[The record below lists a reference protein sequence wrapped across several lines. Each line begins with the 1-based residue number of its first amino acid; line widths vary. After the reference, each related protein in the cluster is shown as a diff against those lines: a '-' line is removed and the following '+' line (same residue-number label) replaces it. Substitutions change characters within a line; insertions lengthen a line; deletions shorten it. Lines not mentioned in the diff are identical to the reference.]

1 MVLLS
6 RPAIRRLRGNQASR
20 LLLGWFLSSSHH
32 ASHRLMTVHAGKGVV
47 FSPML
52 TPLARTM
59 TTTTSTTENT
69 TSVPRNDTLE
79 TLQELVSRLE
89 DSKRSVRIR
98 PNAYAQAHASQSKQA
113 TLREL
118 ASTVCLNY
126 RKLPPMRLSPTDISL
141 RRDVISYLVVKCT
154 PSETFVAETVA
165 NYTQNVKHEDPDPD
179 MRLRVMNSLLRLHE
193 AVSPQ
198 YEQVLQLLLEQNS
211 AQGIPFL
218 VSLREDLRQWIP
230 SISTASSVSNSNDN
244 DGHGNSHDDLDL
256 VSKLK
261 QLDSH
266 LLQLLSTWF
275 SPGMLE
281 IRRIT
286 YETTPASIIETIA
299 VREAV
304 HPMKSLDDLRTRL
317 GSGRRVF
324 ALFHPLLPAE
334 PLVILHVS
342 LQEEIPASMTP
353 VLNTQKVVGVGAH
366 EHPPPSV
373 ATFYSISSL
382 QPGLAGVGLGEY
394 LIKEAVQLL
403 RQELPG
409 VHTFVT
415 LSPLPRFRRWL
426 EERCINTSGKFASTD
441 LIESKD
447 LQKLAAHLDCP
458 PEQVLS
464 LLVARLKAQG
474 PANISLNQD
483 DSDGDAWMEPI
494 LVKLVARYLLREKH
508 RRKPLDGVARFHVG
522 NGAQVFRIN
531 WAADLSRKGWLNSFG
546 VMVNYRYELETVQEN
561 QAKYE
566 EDYHI
571 PTGRHVL
578 ELLEEEE

>member
-1 MVLLS
+1 MASLTRLT
-6 RPAIRRLRGNQASR
+6 IRRLHGNQASR
-20 LLLGWFLSSSHH
+20 FLLGWFLSSSHC
-32 ASHRLMTVHAGKGVV
+32 SHRLLTVHAAGKGV
-47 FSPML
+47 FSPIL
-52 TPLARTM
+52 TPLARTL
-59 TTTTSTTENT
+59 TTSTTEK
-69 TSVPRNDTLE
+69 SSGPRYDTLE
-79 TLQELVSRLE
+79 ALQELVLRLE
-89 DSKRSVRIR
+89 DSKQRSVRR
-98 PNAYAQAHASQSKQA
+98 PNTHASQSKQA

-118 ASTVCLNY
+118 AHTVCLDY
-126 RKLPPMRLSPTDISL
+126 RKLPPVRLSPTEISL
-141 RRDVISYLVVKCT
+141 RRDVISYLVTKCT
-154 PSETFVAETVA
+154 PSESSVAKAVA
-165 NYTQNVKHEDPDPD
+165 NYTQNVSHHSKEDPD
-179 MRLRVMNSLLRLHE
+179 MRHRVMNSCLRLRE
-193 AVSPQ
+193 ACSPQ
-198 YEQVLQLLLEQNS
+198 YEQVLHCLLEQNS
-211 AQGIPFL
+211 AQGIQFL

-230 SISTASSVSNSNDN
+230 SIPSND
-244 DGHGNSHDDLDL
+244 DLL
-256 VSKLK
+256 QPQLK

-275 SPGMLE
+275 SPGMVE

-286 YETTPASIIETIA
+286 YETTSASIIETIA

-324 ALFHPLLPAE
+324 ALFHPLLPDQ
-334 PLVILHVS
+334 PLVILHVW
-342 LQEEIPASMTP
+342 LQEEIPSSMTP
-353 VLNTQKVVGVGAH
+353 VLEPSSHYEGAH
-366 EHPPPSV
+366 HPSV

-447 LQKLAAHLDCP
+447 LKEVAAHLGCP

-464 LLVARLKAQG
+464 LLLERLKTKG
-474 PANISLNQD
+474 PADIVLKH
-483 DSDGDAWMEPI
+483 DGDAWMEPI
-494 LVKLVARYLLREKH
+494 LVKLAARYLLREKH

-546 VMVNYRYELETVQEN
+546 VMANYRYDLDTVQEN

-566 EDYHI
+566 ADYYI
-571 PTGRHVL
+571 PIGKHVL
-578 ELLEEEE
+578 ELIEKEE

>member
-1 MVLLS
+1 MASLTRLT
-6 RPAIRRLRGNQASR
+6 IRRLRGNQASR
-20 LLLGWFLSSSHH
+20 FLLGWFLSSSHC
-32 ASHRLMTVHAGKGVV
+32 SHRLLTGVHAAGKGVH
-47 FSPML
+47 FSQR
-52 TPLARTM
+52 TPLARTL
-59 TTTTSTTENT
+59 TTSTAAK
-69 TSVPRNDTLE
+69 TSGPRNDTLAA
-79 TLQELVSRLE
+79 LQELVSRLE
-89 DSKRSVRIR
+89 DSKRSVPVRSR
-98 PNAYAQAHASQSKQA
+98 LSNANASQSKQA

-118 ASTVCLNY
+118 AHTVCLDY
-126 RKLPPMRLSPTDISL
+126 RKLPLMTLSPTDICL
-141 RRDVISYLVVKCT
+141 RRDVISYLVAQCT
-154 PSETFVAETVA
+154 PSESSVAEAVT
-165 NYTQNVKHEDPDPD
+165 NYTQNVSHHTKEDPD
-179 MRLRVMNSLLRLHE
+179 MRLRVMNSCLRLRE
-193 AVSPQ
+193 ACSPQ
-198 YEQVLQLLLEQNS
+198 YEQVLQCLLEQNS
-211 AQGIPFL
+211 AQGIQFL

-230 SISTASSVSNSNDN
+230 SITSSNE
-244 DGHGNSHDDLDL
+244 HDLL
-256 VSKLK
+256 QPQLK

-286 YETTPASIIETIA
+286 YESTPASIIETIA
-299 VREAV
+299 IREAV
-304 HPMKSLDDLRTRL
+304 HAMKSLDDLRTRL

-324 ALFHPLLPAE
+324 ALFHPLLPDQ

-342 LQEEIPASMTP
+342 LQDEIPASMTP
-353 VLNTQKVVGVGAH
+353 VLESSEEEGAH
-366 EHPPPSV
+366 PSV

-403 RQELPG
+403 QQELPG
-409 VHTFVT
+409 VYTFVT

-494 LVKLVARYLLREKH
+494 LVKLAARYLLLEKH

-566 EDYHI
+566 ADYHI
-571 PTGRHVL
+571 PIGRHVL

>member
-1 MVLLS
+1 MSSFTRLT
-6 RPAIRRLRGNQASR
+6 IRRIRGNQASR
-20 LLLGWFLSSSHH
+20 FLLGWFLSSSHCSH
-32 ASHRLMTVHAGKGVV
+32 HRLLTGVHAVSGKGVN
-47 FSPML
+47 FSL
-52 TPLARTM
+52 RTPFARTL
-59 TTTTSTTENT
+59 TTSTTGNT
-69 TSVPRNDTLE
+69 SGPRNDTLAA
-79 TLQELVSRLE
+79 LQELTSRLE
-89 DSKRSVRIR
+89 DSKRSVPVRR
-98 PNAYAQAHASQSKQA
+98 PNQANNASQSKQA

-118 ASTVCLNY
+118 AHTVCLDY
-126 RKLPPMRLSPTDISL
+126 RKLPLMRLSPTDICL
-141 RRDVISYLVVKCT
+141 RRGVISYLVAKCT
-154 PSETFVAETVA
+154 PSESSVAEAVA
-165 NYTQNVKHEDPDPD
+165 NYTQNVSHHQQEDLD
-179 MRLRVMNSLLRLHE
+179 MRNRVMNSRLRLRE
-193 AVSPQ
+193 ACAPQ
-198 YEQVLQLLLEQNS
+198 YEQVLQCLLEQNS
-211 AQGIPFL
+211 AQGIQFV

-230 SISTASSVSNSNDN
+230 SIPSSNE
-244 DGHGNSHDDLDL
+244 HDLL
-256 VSKLK
+256 PQLK

-266 LLQLLSTWF
+266 ILKLLKTWF

-324 ALFHPLLPAE
+324 ALFHPLLPDQ

-342 LQEEIPASMTP
+342 LQDEVPASMTP
-353 VLNTQKVVGVGAH
+353 VLESSEEDGAH
-366 EHPPPSV
+366 HPSV

-403 RQELPG
+403 RHELPG

-426 EERCINTSGKFASTD
+426 EERCISTSGKFASTD
-441 LIESKD
+441 LIESQD
-447 LQKLAAHLDCP
+447 LKELTQHLDCP
-458 PEQVLS
+458 PEQALS
-464 LLVARLKAQG
+464 LLLARLKAQG
-474 PANISLNQD
+474 PATIVLQQD
-483 DSDGDAWMEPI
+483 DGGGDAWMEPI
-494 LVKLVARYLLREKH
+494 LVKLAARYLLREKH

-546 VMVNYRYELETVQEN
+546 VMVNYRYYLESVQEN

-566 EDYHI
+566 ADYHI
-571 PTGRHVL
+571 PIGKHVL
-578 ELLEEEE
+578 ELLEEEEEE

>member
-1 MVLLS
+1 MASLTRLTS
-6 RPAIRRLRGNQASR
+6 RRLRGNQASR
-20 LLLGWFLSSSHH
+20 FLLGWFLSSSHY
-32 ASHRLMTVHAGKGVV
+32 SHRLLTVHAAGKGV
-47 FSPML
+47 FSPNL
-52 TPLARTM
+52 VPSGRTL
-59 TTTTSTTENT
+59 TTSTTGK
-69 TSVPRNDTLE
+69 TSGPRNDTLAA
-79 TLQELVSRLE
+79 LQELVSRLE
-89 DSKRSVRIR
+89 DSKRSVPVRR
-98 PNAYAQAHASQSKQA
+98 PNNGSQSKQA

-118 ASTVCLNY
+118 AHTVCLDY
-126 RKLPPMRLSPTDISL
+126 RRLPPMRLSPTDISL
-141 RRDVISYLVVKCT
+141 RRDVISYLVATCT
-154 PSETFVAETVA
+154 PSESSVAEAVA
-165 NYTQNVKHEDPDPD
+165 NYTQNVSHHSKKDPD
-179 MRLRVMNSLLRLHE
+179 MRLRVMNSRLRLRE
-193 AVSPQ
+193 ACTPQ
-198 YEQVLQLLLEQNS
+198 YEQVLQCLLEQNS
-211 AQGIPFL
+211 AQGIQFL
-218 VSLREDLRQWIP
+218 VSVREDLRQWIP
-230 SISTASSVSNSNDN
+230 SIQSND
-244 DGHGNSHDDLDL
+244 DLL
-256 VSKLK
+256 PQLK

-266 LLQLLSTWF
+266 LLKLLSTWF

-324 ALFHPLLPAE
+324 ALFHPLLPDL

-353 VLNTQKVVGVGAH
+353 VLESSEEEGAH
-366 EHPPPSV
+366 QHPLSV

-394 LIKEAVQLL
+394 LIKEAVILL
-403 RQELPG
+403 RHELPG

-426 EERCINTSGKFASTD
+426 EERCINKSGKFASTD

-447 LQKLAAHLDCP
+447 LQELAAHLDCS

-464 LLVARLKAQG
+464 LLLERLKAQG
-474 PANISLNQD
+474 PANIVLKD
-483 DSDGDAWMEPI
+483 DGDAWMEPI
-494 LVKLVARYLLREKH
+494 LVKLAARYLLREKH

-522 NGAQVFRIN
+522 NGAQLFRIN

-566 EDYHI
+566 AGYHI
-571 PTGRHVL
+571 PIGKHVL
-578 ELLEEEE
+578 KLLEEEEE

>member
-1 MVLLS
+1 MASLARLS
-6 RPAIRRLRGNQASR
+6 IRRLRGNQASR
-20 LLLGWFLSSSHH
+20 LLLGWFLSSSHC
-32 ASHRLMTVHAGKGVV
+32 SHQLLTVHASKGV
-47 FSPML
+47 FSPL
-52 TPLARTM
+52 LKPLARTL
-59 TTTTSTTENT
+59 TTSTTEKI
-69 TSVPRNDTLE
+69 SGPRNDTFDA
-79 TLQELVSRLE
+79 LQQLVSRLE
-89 DSKRSVRIR
+89 DSKRSVRR
-98 PNAYAQAHASQSKQA
+98 PNASQSKQA

-118 ASTVCLNY
+118 AHTVCLDY

-141 RRDVISYLVVKCT
+141 RRDVISYLVATCT
-154 PSETFVAETVA
+154 PSETSVAEAVA
-165 NYTQNVKHEDPDPD
+165 NYTQNVSHHSKEDPE
-179 MRLRVMNSLLRLHE
+179 MRLRVMNSCLRLRE
-193 AVSPQ
+193 ACSPQ
-198 YEQVLQLLLEQNS
+198 YEQVLQCLLEQNS
-211 AQGIPFL
+211 AQGIQFL
-218 VSLREDLRQWIP
+218 VSFREDLRQWIP
-230 SISTASSVSNSNDN
+230 SISSND
-244 DGHGNSHDDLDL
+244 DLL
-256 VSKLK
+256 PKLK
-261 QLDSH
+261 QLDSY
-266 LLQLLSTWF
+266 LRQLLSTWF

-324 ALFHPLLPAE
+324 ALFHPLLPDQ
-334 PLVILHVS
+334 PLVILHAS
-342 LQEEIPASMTP
+342 LQDEIPASMTP
-353 VLNTQKVVGVGAH
+353 VLESSDHEEGAH
-366 EHPPPSV
+366 PSV

-447 LQKLAAHLDCP
+447 LKELTEHLDCP

-464 LLVARLKAQG
+464 LLLERLKTKG
-474 PANISLNQD
+474 PADIVLKD
-483 DSDGDAWMEPI
+483 DGDAWMEPV
-494 LVKLVARYLLREKH
+494 LVKLAARYLLREKH

-531 WAADLSRKGWLNSFG
+531 WAADLSRKGWHSSFG
-546 VMVNYRYELETVQEN
+546 VMVNYRYDLETVQEN

-566 EDYHI
+566 ADYHI
-571 PTGRHVL
+571 PIGKHVL
-578 ELLEEEE
+578 ELLEE

>member
-1 MVLLS
+1 MTSLTRLS
-6 RPAIRRLRGNQASR
+6 IRRLRGNQASR
-20 LLLGWFLSSSHH
+20 LLLGWFLSSSHG
-32 ASHRLMTVHAGKGVV
+32 SHQLSVHAGKGA

-52 TPLARTM
+52 PPLARTL
-59 TTTTSTTENT
+59 TTSTTGNPN
-69 TSVPRNDTLE
+69 SGPRNETLE
-79 TLQELVSRLE
+79 ALQELVSRLE
-89 DSKRSVRIR
+89 DSKTFVRR
-98 PNAYAQAHASQSKQA
+98 PNANASQSKQA

-118 ASTVCLNY
+118 AHTVCLDY

-141 RRDVISYLVVKCT
+141 RRDVISYLVASCT
-154 PSETFVAETVA
+154 PSETSVAEAVA
-165 NYTQNVKHEDPDPD
+165 NYTQNVSHHSKEDPD
-179 MRLRVMNSLLRLHE
+179 MRLRVMNASLRLRE
-193 AVSPQ
+193 ACSPQ
-198 YEQVLQLLLEQNS
+198 YEQVLHCLLEQNS
-211 AQGIPFL
+211 AQGIQLL

-230 SISTASSVSNSNDN
+230 SIPSSN
-244 DGHGNSHDDLDL
+244 DGHLL
-256 VSKLK
+256 PQLK

-266 LLQLLSTWF
+266 LLQLLKTWF

-304 HPMKSLDDLRTRL
+304 HPMQSLDDLRTRL

-324 ALFHPLLPAE
+324 ALFHPLLPE
-334 PLVILHVS
+334 QPLVILHVS
-342 LQEEIPASMTP
+342 LQDEIPASMTP
-353 VLNTQKVVGVGAH
+353 VLESSEEGDVH
-366 EHPPPSV
+366 HPSV

-394 LIKEAVQLL
+394 LIKETVQLL
-403 RQELPG
+403 RHELPG

-441 LIESKD
+441 LIAQDD
-447 LQKLAAHLDCP
+447 LQELTQHLGCP

-464 LLVARLKAQG
+464 LLLERLKTKG
-474 PANISLNQD
+474 PVDIVLQE
-483 DSDGDAWMEPI
+483 DGDDAWMEPI
-494 LVKLVARYLLREKH
+494 LVKLAARYLLREKH

-531 WAADLSRKGWLNSFG
+531 WAADLSRKGWHNSFG
-546 VMVNYRYELETVQEN
+546 VMVNYRYDLETIQEN
-561 QAKYE
+561 QAQYE
-566 EDYHI
+566 ADYQI
-571 PTGRHVL
+571 PIGQHVL
-578 ELLEEEE
+578 ELLEDGAGASSSLRSRL

>member
-1 MVLLS
+1 MTSLTRLTT
-6 RPAIRRLRGNQASR
+6 RRLRGNQASR
-20 LLLGWFLSSSHH
+20 FLLGWFLSSSSRG
-32 ASHRLMTVHAGKGVV
+32 SHQLLAGVMQVHAVSGKGVD
-47 FSPML
+47 FSL
-52 TPLARTM
+52 LQTPLARTL
-59 TTTTSTTENT
+59 TTSTTGKIPG
-69 TSVPRNDTLE
+69 PRNDTLE
-79 TLQELVSRLE
+79 ALQELVSRLE
-89 DSKRSVRIR
+89 DSKRSVQVRSR
-98 PNAYAQAHASQSKQA
+98 PNNTNTSPSKQA

-118 ASTVCLNY
+118 AHTVCLDY
-126 RKLPPMRLSPTDISL
+126 RKLPPMRLSPTDICL
-141 RRDVISYLVVKCT
+141 RRDVISYLVATCT
-154 PSETFVAETVA
+154 PSESSVAAAVA
-165 NYTQNVKHEDPDPD
+165 NYTQNISQHTKEDPE
-179 MRLRVMNSLLRLHE
+179 MRLRVMNSSLRLRE
-193 AVSPQ
+193 ACSPQ
-198 YEQVLQLLLEQNS
+198 YEQVLQCLLEQNS
-211 AQGIPFL
+211 AQGIQFL

-230 SISTASSVSNSNDN
+230 SIASSNE
-244 DGHGNSHDDLDL
+244 HDLL
-256 VSKLK
+256 QPQLK

-266 LLQLLSTWF
+266 LMQLLKTWF

-286 YETTPASIIETIA
+286 YESTPASIIETIA

-324 ALFHPLLPAE
+324 ALFHPLLPDQ

-342 LQEEIPASMTP
+342 LQDEIPASMTP
-353 VLNTQKVVGVGAH
+353 VLESSEAEGYAH
-366 EHPPPSV
+366 PHPHPHPSV

-394 LIKEAVQLL
+394 LIKEAVQRL

-441 LIESKD
+441 LIERQD
-447 LQKLAAHLDCP
+447 LKELTQHLDCP

-464 LLVARLKAQG
+464 LLLKRLKTKG
-474 PANISLNQD
+474 PADIVLKQD
-483 DSDGDAWMEPI
+483 DNGDGDAWMESI
-494 LVKLVARYLLREKH
+494 LVKLAARHLLREKH

-522 NGAQVFRIN
+522 NGAQIYRIN

-546 VMVNYRYELETVQEN
+546 VMANYRYELETVQEN

-566 EDYHI
+566 ADYHI
-571 PTGRHVL
+571 PIGKHVL
-578 ELLEEEE
+578 ELLEEEEE